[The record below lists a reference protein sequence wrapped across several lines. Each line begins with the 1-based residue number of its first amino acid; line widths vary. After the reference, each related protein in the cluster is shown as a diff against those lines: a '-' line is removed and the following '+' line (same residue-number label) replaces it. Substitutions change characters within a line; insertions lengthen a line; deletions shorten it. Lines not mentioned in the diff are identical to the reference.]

1 MSDKWKIRFRLSKS
15 ITVRPILIASDVTP
29 RKVSSR
35 TNVVVG
41 TAEVVVAATVVEVG
55 AVVVA
60 GGTVVE
66 VAVVGAT
73 VVGPTVVGAIVV
85 GVAVVG
91 TAEVVIAATV
101 VELGAIVLAGTAV
114 VGATVVVDTAATSTG
129 DAGPPCPQAV
139 APTKT
144 AVRIARVARGSGRI
158 GTRGHGARTG
168 CLVQDVGPAVGW
180 QAAADPGTYPAVSP
194 HDHEVREAPQAVR
207 LGHL

>member
-1 MSDKWKIRFRLSKS
+1 M
-15 ITVRPILIASDVTP
+15 
-29 RKVSSR
+29 
-35 TNVVVG
+35 
-41 TAEVVVAATVVEVG
+41 
-55 AVVVA
+55 A

-73 VVGPTVVGAIVV
+73 VVGATVV

-91 TAEVVIAATV
+91 TAEVAIAATV

-180 QAAADPGTYPAVSP
+180 KAAADPGTYPTVSP
-194 HDHEVREAPQAVR
+194 HDHEVRETPQAVR

>member
-1 MSDKWKIRFRLSKS
+1 M
-15 ITVRPILIASDVTP
+15 IASDVTP

-41 TAEVVVAATVVEVG
+41 TGEVVVAATVVEVG
-55 AVVVA
+55 VVVVA

-73 VVGPTVVGAIVV
+73 VVGPTVV

-144 AVRIARVARGSGRI
+144 AVRITRVARGSGRI

>member
-1 MSDKWKIRFRLSKS
+1 
-15 ITVRPILIASDVTP
+15 LIASDVTP

-41 TAEVVVAATVVEVG
+41 TGEVVVAATVVEVG

-66 VAVVGAT
+66 AT
-73 VVGPTVVGAIVV
+73 VVGA
-85 GVAVVG
+85 AVVG
-91 TAEVVIAATV
+91 TAEVVAVATV
-101 VELGAIVLAGTAV
+101 VELGATVVAGTAV
-114 VGATVVVDTAATSTG
+114 VVVVVVGATVVVVDTAATSTG

-139 APTKT
+139 TPTKT
-144 AVRIARVARGSGRI
+144 AVRTARVARRSGRI

-180 QAAADPGTYPAVSP
+180 QAAADPGTYPTVSP

>member
-1 MSDKWKIRFRLSKS
+1 MSDRWKIRFRLSKS

-41 TAEVVVAATVVEVG
+41 TGEVVVTATVVEVG

-60 GGTVVE
+60 RGTVVE
-66 VAVVGAT
+66 ASVVGAT
-73 VVGPTVVGAIVV
+73 VVGA
-85 GVAVVG
+85 
-91 TAEVVIAATV
+91 AEVVAVATV
-101 VELGAIVLAGTAV
+101 VELGATVVAGTAV
-114 VGATVVVDTAATSTG
+114 VGATVVVVDTAATSTG
-129 DAGPPCPQAV
+129 DADPPCPQAV
-139 APTKT
+139 TPTKT
-144 AVRIARVARGSGRI
+144 AVRTAKVARRSGRI

-180 QAAADPGTYPAVSP
+180 QAAADPGTYPTVSP

>member
-1 MSDKWKIRFRLSKS
+1 M
-15 ITVRPILIASDVTP
+15 IASDVTP

-41 TAEVVVAATVVEVG
+41 TGEVVVAATVVEVG

-73 VVGPTVVGAIVV
+73 VVGAT
-85 GVAVVG
+85 VVG
-91 TAEVVIAATV
+91 TAEVVVAATV
-101 VELGAIVLAGTAV
+101 VELGAIVFAGTAV
-114 VGATVVVDTAATSTG
+114 VGATVIVDTAATSTG

-144 AVRIARVARGSGRI
+144 AVRITRVARGSGRI

-180 QAAADPGTYPAVSP
+180 QAAADPGTYPTVSP

>member
-1 MSDKWKIRFRLSKS
+1 MSDRSKIWFKLSKS

-41 TAEVVVAATVVEVG
+41 TAEVVTAATVVEVD

-60 GGTVVE
+60 GGDVVE
-66 VAVVGAT
+66 VMVVGAAVVG
-73 VVGPTVVGAIVV
+73 I
-85 GVAVVG
+85 
-91 TAEVVIAATV
+91 AEVVVATTV
-101 VELGAIVLAGTAV
+101 VELGAVVVANAV
-114 VGATVVVDTAATSTG
+114 VVDVTVVVVDTETTSTSG
-129 DAGPPCPQAV
+129 VDPPCPQV
-139 APTKT
+139 VVPTRT
-144 AVRIARVARGSGRI
+144 TVRTARVTRRLGRI
-158 GTRGHGARTG
+158 GARGHGARTG

-194 HDHEVREAPQAVR
+194 HDHEVRKAPQAVR

>member
-1 MSDKWKIRFRLSKS
+1 M
-15 ITVRPILIASDVTP
+15 RPILIASDVTP

-41 TAEVVVAATVVEVG
+41 TGEVVVAATVVEVG

-66 VAVVGAT
+66 ASVVGAT
-73 VVGPTVVGAIVV
+73 VVGATVVGA
-85 GVAVVG
+85 
-91 TAEVVIAATV
+91 AEVVAVATV
-101 VELGAIVLAGTAV
+101 VELGATVVAGTAV
-114 VGATVVVDTAATSTG
+114 VGATVVVVDTAATSTG
-129 DAGPPCPQAV
+129 DADPPCPQAV
-139 APTKT
+139 TPTKT
-144 AVRIARVARGSGRI
+144 AVRTAKVARRSGRI

-180 QAAADPGTYPAVSP
+180 QAAADPGTYPTVSP
-194 HDHEVREAPQAVR
+194 HDHKVREAPQAVR

>member
-1 MSDKWKIRFRLSKS
+1 
-15 ITVRPILIASDVTP
+15 LIASDVTP

-41 TAEVVVAATVVEVG
+41 TGEVVVAATVVEVG

-66 VAVVGAT
+66 ASVVGAT
-73 VVGPTVVGAIVV
+73 VVGATVVGA
-85 GVAVVG
+85 
-91 TAEVVIAATV
+91 AEVVAVATV
-101 VELGAIVLAGTAV
+101 VELGATVVAGTAV
-114 VGATVVVDTAATSTG
+114 VGATVVVVDTAATSTG

-139 APTKT
+139 TPTKT
-144 AVRIARVARGSGRI
+144 AVRTARVARRSGRI

-180 QAAADPGTYPAVSP
+180 QAAADPGTYPTVSP

>member
-1 MSDKWKIRFRLSKS
+1 MSDRWKIRFRLSKS

-41 TAEVVVAATVVEVG
+41 TGEVVVAATVVEVG

-66 VAVVGAT
+66 ASVVGAT
-73 VVGPTVVGAIVV
+73 VVGA
-85 GVAVVG
+85 
-91 TAEVVIAATV
+91 AEVVAVATV
-101 VELGAIVLAGTAV
+101 VELGATVVAGTAV
-114 VGATVVVDTAATSTG
+114 VGATVVVVDTAATSTG
-129 DAGPPCPQAV
+129 DADPPCPQAV
-139 APTKT
+139 TPTKT
-144 AVRIARVARGSGRI
+144 AVRTAKVARRSGRI

-180 QAAADPGTYPAVSP
+180 QAAADPGTYPTVSP
-194 HDHEVREAPQAVR
+194 HDHKVREAPQAVR

>member
-1 MSDKWKIRFRLSKS
+1 M
-15 ITVRPILIASDVTP
+15 IASDVTP

-41 TAEVVVAATVVEVG
+41 TGEVVVAATVVEVADGTVVKATVVGATVVGATVVGATVVGATVVETAEVVVAATVVEL
-55 AVVVA
+55 
-60 GGTVVE
+60 
-66 VAVVGAT
+66 GAT
-73 VVGPTVVGAIVV
+73 
-85 GVAVVG
+85 
-91 TAEVVIAATV
+91 
-101 VELGAIVLAGTAV
+101 VLAGTAV
-114 VGATVVVDTAATSTG
+114 VGATVVVVDTAATSTG

-139 APTKT
+139 TPTKT
-144 AVRIARVARGSGRI
+144 AVRTARVARRSGRI

-168 CLVQDVGPAVGW
+168 CLVQDVGPAVGR